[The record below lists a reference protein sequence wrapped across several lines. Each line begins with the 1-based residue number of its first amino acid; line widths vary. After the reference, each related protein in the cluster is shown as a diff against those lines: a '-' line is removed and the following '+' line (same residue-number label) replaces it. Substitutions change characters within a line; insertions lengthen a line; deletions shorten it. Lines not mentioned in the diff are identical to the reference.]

1 MAKITWTHT
10 DEAPA
15 LATLAFL
22 PVLKAFT
29 KGTNI
34 EIDLAD
40 ISLAGRIVA
49 NFHEKL
55 TEEQKIPD
63 YLSMLGEMTQHPD
76 TIIMKLPNIS
86 ASIPQLQ
93 STIKEL
99 REKVERQDNDLKEV
113 KEERDALQRRYDEL
127 MAFAEDMKKKEAAS
141 KPRKK
146 PGPKPG
152 SKRKKK

>member
-40 ISLAGRIVA
+40 ISLGGRIVA

-63 YLSMLGEMTQHPD
+63 YLSVLGEMTQHPD

-99 REKVERQDNDLKEV
+99 REKGFDIPEYPEEPRTV
-113 KEERDALQRRYDEL
+113 KEHELQKRFSVVLGQAPGLEWRTCRIRIF
-127 MAFAEDMKKKEAAS
+127 MPMKLL
-141 KPRKK
+141 
-146 PGPKPG
+146 
-152 SKRKKK
+152 